1 MLKYILKRIVLS
13 LLSLLVLCAV
23 VFFAI
28 KFIPGD
34 PFSSPEYTEDIRQQ
48 LKELYGLDKPVIE
61 QFFVYMQN
69 LLQGDLGISIYYRG
83 KPVVDII
90 STAFPK
96 SLDLGIRALIFST
109 IVGVSLGI
117 LAALNR
123 NKPLDYFSIVVA
135 IIGISIPSFV
145 VASLLQYTFTIYF
158 PLLPVARYTSFRHTI
173 LPTIALSLPTI
184 ARFSRLMRTSMLEVI
199 DSDFVKT
206 ARSKGLKKHQIL
218 FSHQVRN
225 SLLPLMAVLGPTT
238 ASLLT
243 GSFVVESIYA
253 IPGLGSYFVE
263 SINTHDYSLIM
274 GLTIFYGAFLIIM
287 NFIVDILYGVVDP
300 RIRLTGGT
308 GND

>member
-1 MLKYILKRIVLS
+1 MFKYIVKRLIISALT
-13 LLSLLVLCAV
+13 LLVLCAV

-34 PFSSPEYTEDIRQQ
+34 PFSSPEYTEEIRQQ
-48 LKELYGLDKPVIE
+48 LQQLYGLDKPVME
-61 QFFVYMQN
+61 QFGVYMSN

-90 STAFPK
+90 KSAFPK
-96 SLDLGIRALIFST
+96 SLDLGLRALLLASV
-109 IVGVSLGI
+109 VGVGLGI

-123 NKPLDYFSIVVA
+123 KKPLDYVSIIIA

-145 VASLLQYTFTIYF
+145 VASLLQYTLTIKF
-158 PLLPVARYTSFRHTI
+158 PIFPVARYTTFRHTI
-173 LPTIALSLPTI
+173 LPTIALALPTI

-206 ARSKGLKKHQIL
+206 ARSKGLKRHQIL

-225 SLLPLMAVLGPTT
+225 SLLPLMAILGPTT
-238 ASLLT
+238 AQLLT
-243 GSFVVESIYA
+243 GSFVVESIFA
-253 IPGLGSYFVE
+253 VPGLGSYFVE

-274 GLTIFYGAFLIIM
+274 GLTIFYGLFLVTM

-300 RIRLTGGT
+300 RIRLGGT
-308 GND
+308 SNG